1 MKAIIFYFLKQTN
14 STTIFPRIFSS
25 LGRPS
30 LELGN
35 GQFKIKLTSP
45 TDLGKIHQ
53 SYVDQQPQIFATLFT
68 SNNDDEVNSFKI
80 RTNRQLR
87 GYMTAA
93 INKYLESNETPFLVE
108 NESVNVSLNIDCK
121 ITLQVCT
128 YGFF

>member
-1 MKAIIFYFLKQTN
+1 M
-14 STTIFPRIFSS
+14 
-25 LGRPS
+25 
-30 LELGN
+30 ELGN

-53 SYVDQQPQIFATLFT
+53 SYVAQQPQIFATLFT
-68 SNNDDEVNSFKI
+68 SNNDDDEVNSFKI

-121 ITLQVCT
+121 ITLQV
-128 YGFF
+128 YMFFEIIRFYA